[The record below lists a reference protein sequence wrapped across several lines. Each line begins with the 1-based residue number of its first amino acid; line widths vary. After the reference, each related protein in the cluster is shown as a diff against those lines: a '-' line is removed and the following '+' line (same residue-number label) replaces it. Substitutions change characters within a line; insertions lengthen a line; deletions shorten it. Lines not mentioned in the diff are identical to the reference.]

1 MTVVENYREEK
12 EMRKKSIKRVSL
24 ILMLAFAC
32 TAMTACGS
40 KQDQQQPAAGGD
52 NTEVAVSDTLI
63 FAQGA
68 EPRGLDPAL
77 VDDGE
82 SSKVIVNIYEGLLKF
97 AEDSTEVQACLAKDW
112 VISDDGL
119 TYTFH
124 LQEGVKFHD
133 GTDFNAEAVKFNI
146 ERQTINKTEDMGYAD
161 FVWGDVASVEAQDD
175 YTVVITLKKPSTP
188 FLNNLAMSLGAPMVS
203 PTALQENDNNLNKKP
218 VGTGPYTF
226 DSWTPDQDIILKKNA
241 DYWGEPAK
249 TDTVLF
255 KFIKENAS
263 RVVALTNNEADMIDG
278 IDTNVIEELKNSG
291 MEILDEEGMN
301 ISYMAYNVERAP
313 FDDPAVRRAISQAI
327 NVPEMVEGLYS
338 GYASLANTIL
348 PSFVPGYSADVT
360 QISYDPD
367 AAKEALAAAGVT
379 KINMITYSNP
389 RPYNT
394 VTGQPLAEA
403 VQGYLEKVGVEVE
416 ITPYDWTTYKEKI
429 KNRDFDICFYGWI
442 GDNGDPDNFMNLLA
456 DDDPTMNV
464 AMYQDEE
471 FNALLAKAASTPNGE
486 ERNAIYAQMEQKV
499 ADEAVWL
506 PISHMKSLSAY
517 NPAVDGYY
525 YHVTGNVFFQGM
537 SKPAK

>member
-1 MTVVENYREEK
+1 
-12 EMRKKSIKRVSL
+12 
-24 ILMLAFAC
+24 
-32 TAMTACGS
+32 
-40 KQDQQQPAAGGD
+40 
-52 NTEVAVSDTLI
+52 
-63 FAQGA
+63 
-68 EPRGLDPAL
+68 
-77 VDDGE
+77 
-82 SSKVIVNIYEGLLKF
+82 
-97 AEDSTEVQACLAKDW
+97 
-112 VISDDGL
+112 
-119 TYTFH
+119 
-124 LQEGVKFHD
+124 
-133 GTDFNAEAVKFNI
+133 
-146 ERQTINKTEDMGYAD
+146 
-161 FVWGDVASVEAQDD
+161 
-175 YTVVITLKKPSTP
+175 
-188 FLNNLAMSLGAPMVS
+188 
-203 PTALQENDNNLNKKP
+203 
-218 VGTGPYTF
+218 
-226 DSWTPDQDIILKKNA
+226 
-241 DYWGEPAK
+241 
-249 TDTVLF
+249 
-255 KFIKENAS
+255 
-263 RVVALTNNEADMIDG
+263 
-278 IDTNVIEELKNSG
+278 
-291 MEILDEEGMN
+291 
-301 ISYMAYNVERAP
+301 
-313 FDDPAVRRAISQAI
+313 
-327 NVPEMVEGLYS
+327 MVEGLYS

>member
-1 MTVVENYREEK
+1 
-12 EMRKKSIKRVSL
+12 MRKKSIKRVSL

-203 PTALQENDNNLNKKP
+203 PTALQENANNLNKKP

-278 IDTNVIEELKNSG
+278 IDSNVIEELKNSG

>member
-1 MTVVENYREEK
+1 
-12 EMRKKSIKRVSL
+12 MRKKSIKLVSL

-32 TAMTACGS
+32 TAMTACGN
-40 KQDQQQPAAGGD
+40 KQEQQQTPAAGGD
-52 NTEVAVSDTLI
+52 KDATAVSDTLI

-112 VISDDGL
+112 DISDDGL

-133 GTDFNAEAVKFNI
+133 GTDFNAEAVKFNV

-161 FVWGDVASVEAQDD
+161 FVWGDVASVEAQDE
-175 YTVVITLKKPSTP
+175 YTVVITLKEPSTP

-203 PTALQENDNNLNKKP
+203 PKALQDADNNVNKAP
-218 VGTGPYTF
+218 VGTGPYKF
-226 DSWTPDQDIILKKNA
+226 VSWTPDQDIILEKNA
-241 DYWGEPAK
+241 EYWGTPAK
-249 TDTVLF
+249 TEKVLF

-263 RVVALTNNEADMIDG
+263 RVVALTNGEADMIDG
-278 IDTNVIEELKNSG
+278 IDTNVIEELKNGG
-291 MEILDEEGMN
+291 MEVLDEEGMN

-313 FDDPAVRRAISQAI
+313 FDDPAVRKAVSQAI
-327 NVPEMVEGLYS
+327 NVPEMVEGLYH

-348 PSFVPGYSADVT
+348 PSFMPGYSDKVT
-360 QISYDPD
+360 QISYDPE

-379 KINMITYSNP
+379 KISMITYSNP

-403 VQGYLEKVGVEVE
+403 VQGYLEAVGVEVE

-464 AMYQDEE
+464 SMYQDAE
-471 FNALLAKAASTPNGE
+471 FQALLAKAASTPNGD

-506 PISHMKSLSAY
+506 PISHMKALSAY

>member
-1 MTVVENYREEK
+1 
-12 EMRKKSIKRVSL
+12 MRKKSIKLVSL

-32 TAMTACGS
+32 MSMTACGS
-40 KQDQQQPAAGGD
+40 KDEPQQPAAQGGGD
-52 NTEVAVSDTLI
+52 QQTASGADTLI

-82 SSKVIVNIYEGLLKF
+82 SSKVIVNIYEGLLQF
-97 AEDSTEVQACLAKDW
+97 EEDSTTVAPCLAKDW
-112 VISDDGL
+112 EISEDGL

-124 LQEGVKFHD
+124 LEEGVKFHD

-146 ERQTINKTEDMGYAD
+146 ERQTIHKTEDMGYAD
-161 FVWGDVASVEAQDD
+161 FVFGDVASVEATDE
-175 YTVVITLKKPSTP
+175 YTVVITLSQPSTP

-203 PTALQENDNNLNKKP
+203 PTALEANDNNVNEVP
-218 VGTGPYTF
+218 CGTGPYTF
-226 DSWTPDQDIILKKNA
+226 VSWDKDQDIILKKNA
-241 DYWGEPAK
+241 DYWGTPAK
-249 TDTVLF
+249 TENILF

-263 RVVALTNNEADMIDG
+263 RVVALTNGEADMIDG
-278 IDTNVIEELKNSG
+278 IGTEDVEQLKNNG
-291 MEILDEEGMN
+291 MEVLDEEGMN

-313 FDDPAVRRAISQAI
+313 FDDPEVRKAISQAI
-327 NVPEMVEGLYS
+327 NVPELVEGLYH
-338 GYASLANTIL
+338 GYASVATTIL
-348 PSFVPGYSADVT
+348 PTFMPGYSSEVT
-360 QISYDPD
+360 QISYDPE
-367 AAKEALAAAGVT
+367 AAKAVLAEHGIT

-394 VTGQPLAEA
+394 ATGQPLAEA
-403 VQGYLEKVGVEVE
+403 VQGYLGEVGVEVE
-416 ITPYDWTTYKEKI
+416 ITPYDWTTYKDKI

-456 DDDPTMNV
+456 DTDPTMNV
-464 AMYQDEE
+464 SMYQDEE
-471 FNALLAKAASTPNGE
+471 FNALLKQAAATVDAE

-517 NPAVDGYY
+517 NPAVDGYF
-525 YHVTGNVFFQGM
+525 YHVTGNVFFKGM
-537 SKPAK
+537 SKSAQ

>member
-1 MTVVENYREEK
+1 
-12 EMRKKSIKRVSL
+12 MRKKSIKLVSL

-40 KQDQQQPAAGGD
+40 KQDQQQQQPAAGGD
-52 NTEVAVSDTLI
+52 NTEASVADTLI
-63 FAQGA
+63 FAQGS

-82 SSKVIVNIYEGLLKF
+82 SSKVIVNIYEGLLQF
-97 AEDSTEVQACLAKDW
+97 AQDSTTVEPCLAKDW
-112 VISDDGL
+112 DISEDGL

-133 GTDFNAEAVKFNI
+133 GTDFNAEAVKFNV

-161 FVWGDVASVEAQDD
+161 FVWGDVASVEAQDE

-203 PTALQENDNNLNKKP
+203 PTALEANDNNLNKKP

-263 RVVALTNNEADMIDG
+263 RVVALTNGEADMIDG
-278 IDTNVIEELKNSG
+278 IDTNVIEELKSSG

-301 ISYMAYNVERAP
+301 ISYMAYNVEREP
-313 FDDPAVRRAISQAI
+313 FNDPAVRKAISQAI

-338 GYASLANTIL
+338 GYASMATTIL
-348 PSFVPGYSADVT
+348 PSFVPGYSDKVT
-360 QISYDPD
+360 QISYNPE

-379 KINMITYSNP
+379 KISMITYSNP

-403 VQGYLEKVGVEVE
+403 VQGYLEKVGVEVD

-464 AMYQDEE
+464 SMYQDEE
-471 FNALLAKAASTPNGE
+471 FKALLAKAASTPNGE
-486 ERNAIYAQMEQKV
+486 ERDAIYAEMEQKV

-517 NPAVDGYY
+517 NPAVDGYF
-525 YHVTGNVFFQGM
+525 YHVTGNVFFKGM

>member
-327 NVPEMVEGLYS
+327 SVPEMVEGLYS